1 MKTLSDIMSH
11 NVVVL
16 HLRDGLSQAERLF
29 KLHNIRHLPVMK
41 GDKLIGM
48 LSLTDLQR
56 LSFADNFEAVNPNEA
71 GVDRALY
78 NMIGIA
84 QVMTQ
89 QVESVQISQ
98 SIPEVAAILAKREFH
113 ALPVLE
119 GDKLVGIVTTTDLI
133 RLLAEH
139 YQDLQQYQAVG

>member
-1 MKTLSDIMSH
+1 MKTLSDIMSR

-139 YQDLQQYQAVG
+139 YQDLQQHQAVG

>member
-1 MKTLSDIMSH
+1 M
-11 NVVVL
+11 VVL

-139 YQDLQQYQAVG
+139 YQDLQQHQAVG

>member
-1 MKTLSDIMSH
+1 MKTLSDIMSR
-11 NVVVL
+11 NMVVL

-139 YQDLQQYQAVG
+139 YQDLQQHQAVG

>member
-1 MKTLSDIMSH
+1 MSR

-119 GDKLVGIVTTTDLI
+119 GDNLVGIVTTTDLI

-139 YQDLQQYQAVG
+139 YQDLQQHQAVG